1 MRACRRPC
9 REPTL
14 APADD
19 FAVVARLSR
28 VISFMTG
35 QNTPVT
41 VLGTGSVGTA
51 VAEALLSAGP
61 AATVWNRGRCQR
73 ARDDG
78 YLCDE
83 HP

>member
-1 MRACRRPC
+1 
-9 REPTL
+9 
-14 APADD
+14 
-19 FAVVARLSR
+19 
-28 VISFMTG
+28 MTG